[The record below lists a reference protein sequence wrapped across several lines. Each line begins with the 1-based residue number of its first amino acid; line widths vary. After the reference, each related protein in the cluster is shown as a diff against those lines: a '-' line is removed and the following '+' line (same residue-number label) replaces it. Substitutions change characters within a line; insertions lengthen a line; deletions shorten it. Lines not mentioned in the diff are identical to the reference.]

1 MEVEEYRYHEP
12 TAAGTSSG
20 FFSGLGSSGCPS
32 VHAILRGLRLAR
44 LGRTLRQMME
54 LCCASYSF
62 VKFSSK
68 R

>member
-1 MEVEEYRYHEP
+1 MEAYRYHEP
-12 TAAGTSSG
+12 TAAGRSSD
-20 FFSGLGSSGCPS
+20 FFSGLGSSGCPL

-62 VKFSSK
+62 VKFSST